1 MLTLSNVHTYYGDL
15 HALKGVSLE
24 VRSGEMV
31 ALIGANG
38 AGKST
43 LVQTICGL
51 LPAMSGEIVFQG
63 AAIQGM
69 PPETIV
75 AQGISVVPEGRHV
88 FSSLSVEVNLQ
99 MGGFIHRK
107 NSRQVQEDMGRMF
120 DIFPILHQRRHQLAG
135 TLSGGEQQMLSISRA
150 LMSRPRLLILD
161 EPSMGLAPL
170 VIQEIF
176 RILQSLKAEGR
187 TILLIEQNARAAL
200 QIADRGYVL
209 ETGRVAIE
217 GESRTLLSHREVQQA
232 YLGRRGD
239 ACPELPPLP
248 PEGDEP
254 PPSGRSHSFN

>member
-1 MLTLSNVHTYYGDL
+1 MLTVSDIHTYYGNI
-15 HALKGVSLE
+15 HALKGISLQ
-24 VRSGEMV
+24 VRGGEMV

-43 LVQTICGL
+43 LVHTICGL
-51 LPAMSGEIVFQG
+51 ARPEKGSITFQG
-63 AAIQGM
+63 AGIQGLL
-69 PPETIV
+69 PEVIV
-75 AQGISVVPEGRHV
+75 ERGIAVVPEGRHV

-107 NSRQVQEDMGRMF
+107 NSRQVQEDIRRMF
-120 DIFPILHQRRHQLAG
+120 DIFPILRQRRLQLAG
-135 TLSGGEQQMLSISRA
+135 TLSGGEQQMLAISRA

-176 RILQSLKAEGR
+176 RILLELKAEGK

-209 ETGRVAIE
+209 ETGRVVIE
-217 GESRTLLSHREVQQA
+217 GEGAMLLEHKEVQMA
-232 YLGRRGD
+232 YLGQKGHCRDTLIQAAAPALVSPG
-239 ACPELPPLP
+239 L
-248 PEGDEP
+248 G
-254 PPSGRSHSFN
+254 HSFN